1 MSSNKIKH
9 VYFDDENIAWI
20 SSEEGVDRQI
30 TTKDVFLV
38 EKSGNLQKKH
48 IQSIDV
54 YKAMNEIWFSH
65 NEGVTAINKK
75 TNTTTQYTYDPTN
88 VNCLISSESGALKVL
103 KNGEVWVASVYSGVS
118 VIGAD
123 RKTITRHI
131 DKGAEGNIIGGKI
144 NTIFQSSEGRIY
156 VSSSKN
162 LSINNGKSLS
172 ALD

>member
-1 MSSNKIKH
+1 MLLESL
-9 VYFDDENIAWI
+9 
-20 SSEEGVDRQI
+20 

-38 EKSGNLQKKH
+38 EKNGNLQKKH

-75 TNTTTQYTYDPTN
+75 TNTTTTYTSDPTN
-88 VNCLISSESGALKVL
+88 VNSLLSRESGTLKVL

-156 VSSSKN
+156 VSSSRCG
-162 LSINNGKSLS
+162 SIS
-172 ALD
+172 